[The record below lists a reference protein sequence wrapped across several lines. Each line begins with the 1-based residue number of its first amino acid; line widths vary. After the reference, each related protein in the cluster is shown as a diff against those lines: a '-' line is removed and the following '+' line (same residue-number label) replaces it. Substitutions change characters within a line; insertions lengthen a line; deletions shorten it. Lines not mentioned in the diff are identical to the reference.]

1 MRVCVF
7 ALVLYPFTHSS
18 WLFFSFMRWQVLVEL
33 AELQNREA
41 GDGTTSVAIGS
52 AEFLKVIEA

>member
-1 MRVCVF
+1 M
-7 ALVLYPFTHSS
+7 
-18 WLFFSFMRWQVLVEL
+18 EL

>member
-1 MRVCVF
+1 MCVF
-7 ALVLYPFTHSS
+7 ALVLYPFTRSS